1 MTSAPSSEPS
11 TAPSHVSADLPASTE
26 VVVIGAGLAGLAAS
40 RVIQEAGRSVVVV
53 EASDGIGGRVRTDE
67 VDGYLLDRGFQV
79 LLTAYPE
86 LHTQVDLHALDLRRF
101 DPGAVVWDGSSFA
114 TVGDPLRQPS
124 TLWSSL
130 TAPIGS
136 PVDKARI
143 LAQRLRLLRAD
154 PRRLL
159 RGRDITT
166 IAALRDEGFSETIIS
181 RFFQPLV
188 GGIQLDPSLRTSRR
202 MFDVILRSLITGD
215 VAVPARGMGRLP
227 AQLASRLQP
236 GTIRLNT
243 PAAAV
248 SGGRVRLGD
257 GRIIEAERIVVATE
271 GPVAS
276 QLLDLPPVESNSAT
290 CVWYGTDQ
298 PIVAGPL
305 SRPAIVLDG
314 TMQGP
319 ALNIAPM
326 SRVAP
331 GYAPA
336 DSTLVAA
343 ACPGMY
349 RPDVEPEVRRQLR
362 SLFGPSVDRWRHL
375 RTDTIAHGQPRQ
387 YPPFSPK
394 RRVDLGDGIFVCGD
408 HRDTSSLQG
417 AMYSG
422 RRCGEAVVSSL

>member
-1 MTSAPSSEPS
+1 MSSWHQPVDVP
-11 TAPSHVSADLPASTE
+11 TSTE
-26 VVVIGAGLAGLAAS
+26 VVVVGAGLAGLAAA

-53 EASDGIGGRVRTDE
+53 EASDGVGGRVRTDV

-86 LHTQVDLHALDLRRF
+86 FHTQVDLHALDLRRF
-101 DPGAVVWDGSSFA
+101 DPGAIVWDGSSFA

-124 TLWSSL
+124 TLPSSL
-130 TAPIGS
+130 IAPIGS
-136 PVDKARI
+136 PLDKIR
-143 LAQRLRLLRAD
+143 LLSQRLRLLRAD
-154 PRRLL
+154 PSRLL

-166 IAALRDEGFSETIIS
+166 IAALRDAGFSNTIIS

-202 MFDVILRSLITGD
+202 MFDVILRSLYTGD
-215 VAVPARGMGRLP
+215 VAVPAGGMGQLP
-227 AQLASRLQP
+227 AQLASRLEP
-236 GTIRLNT
+236 GTVRLET
-243 PAAAV
+243 PAADV
-248 SGGRVRLGD
+248 SGGQVRLGD
-257 GRIIEAERIVVATE
+257 GRVIEAEGIVVATE

-276 QLLDLPPVESNSAT
+276 QLLGLPAVKSNPAT
-290 CVWYGTDQ
+290 CVWYGIDQ

-314 TMQGP
+314 TMEGP

-349 RPDVEPEVRRQLR
+349 RPDAESAVRRQLL
-362 SLFGPSVDRWRHL
+362 SMFGPSVDQWRHL

-394 RRVDLGDGIFVCGD
+394 QRVDLGDGLFVCGD

-417 AMYSG
+417 ALYSG
-422 RRCGEAVVSSL
+422 RRCGEAVVASL